1 MERMKTWR
9 TGAALAVT
17 VAIGYAA
24 CTAIFVAFPDASAA
38 FLNALFHGLD
48 FRKLQPPP
56 GGFSLAGLGWAAAV
70 LALWGFVIGA
80 LFAAIRNLFGR

>member
-1 MERMKTWR
+1 MEKMNPWR

-24 CTAIFVAFPDASAA
+24 CTAIFVAFPDASAT

-48 FRKLQPPP
+48 FRKLQPPA
-56 GGFSLAGLGWAAAV
+56 GGFSLAGFGGAAAI
-70 LALWGFVIGA
+70 LAVWGFLIGA
-80 LFAAIRNLFGR
+80 VFAAIRNLFGR